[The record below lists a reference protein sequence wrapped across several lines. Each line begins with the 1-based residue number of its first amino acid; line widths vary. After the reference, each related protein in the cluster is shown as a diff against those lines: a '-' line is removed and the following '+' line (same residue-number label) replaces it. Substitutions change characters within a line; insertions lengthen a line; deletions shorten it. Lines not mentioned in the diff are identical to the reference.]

1 MEISTELIRQIRER
15 TGAGVMDCKK
25 ALTECSCDLEK
36 AIELLRKMGIA
47 AAAKKASR
55 VASEG
60 LVEAYVHPGSRVG
73 ALVEVNCET
82 DFVARTP
89 EFKTLVRDLAMQVV
103 ASEPVAVSRQEVPAE
118 LLEKEKEILAAQV
131 ASSGKPPQIVDKI
144 VQGRLDKFYKEN
156 CLLEQPFIKDP
167 KRSVEE
173 MVKEAAGKFGENIV
187 VRRFSRFRLGQC
199 S

>member
-1 MEISTELIRQIRER
+1 MEISTELIKQIRER

-36 AIELLRKMGIA
+36 AIEFLRKMGIA

-60 LVEAYVHPGSRVG
+60 LVEAYVHPGNRVG

-89 EFKTLVRDLAMQVV
+89 EFKSLVRDLAMQVV
-103 ASEPVAVSRQEVPAE
+103 ASDPVAVWRQEIPAE
-118 LLEKEKEILAAQV
+118 LLEKEKEILAAQ
-131 ASSGKPPQIVDKI
+131 AAGSGKPPQIVEKI
-144 VQGRLDKFYKEN
+144 VQGKLDKFYKEN

-167 KRSVEE
+167 KRTVEE
-173 MVKEAAGKFGENIV
+173 IVKEAAGKFGENIV

>member
-103 ASEPVAVSRQEVPAE
+103 AGEPVAVSRQEVPAE

>member
-60 LVEAYVHPGSRVG
+60 LVEAYIHPGSRVG

>member
-1 MEISTELIRQIRER
+1 MEISTELIKEIRER

-25 ALTECSCDLEK
+25 ALTECACDLEK
-36 AIELLRKMGIA
+36 AIEYLRKTGIA

-60 LVEAYVHPGSRVG
+60 LVEAYIHPGSRVG
-73 ALVEVNCET
+73 SLVEVNCET
-82 DFVARTP
+82 DFVARTC
-89 EFKTLVRDLAMQVV
+89 EFRSLVRDIAMQVV
-103 ASEPVAVSRQEVPAE
+103 AADPIAVSRQEVPADV
-118 LLEKEKEILAAQV
+118 LEKEKEILVAQT
-131 ASSGKPPQIVDKI
+131 ASSGKPPQILEKI
-144 VQGRLDKFYKEN
+144 IQGKLDKFYKEN

-173 MVKEAAGKFGENIV
+173 IVKEAAAKFGENIV

>member
-36 AIELLRKMGIA
+36 AIEFLRKMGIA

-60 LVEAYVHPGSRVG
+60 LVESYIHPGSRVG

-89 EFKTLVRDLAMQVV
+89 EFKALVRDLAMQVV
-103 ASEPVAVSRQEVPAE
+103 ASDPVAVSRQEVPTE

-131 ASSGKPPQIVDKI
+131 ASSGKPPQIVEKI
-144 VQGRLDKFYKEN
+144 VQGKLDKFYKES

-173 MVKEAAGKFGENIV
+173 IVKEAAGKFGENIV

>member
-1 MEISTELIRQIRER
+1 MEINTDVIRQLRER

-25 ALTECSCDLEK
+25 ALAECACDIEK
-36 AIELLRKMGIA
+36 SIEYLRKMGIA

-60 LVEAYVHPGSRVG
+60 LVEAYVHPGSRMG

-82 DFVARTP
+82 DFVARTA
-89 EFKTLVRDLAMQVV
+89 EFKALVRDIAMQVV
-103 ASEPVAVSRQEVPAE
+103 ASDPVAVSRQEVPSD

-131 ASSGKPPQIVDKI
+131 AGSGKPPQIIEKI
-144 VQGRLDKFYKEN
+144 VQGKLDKFYKDN

-167 KRSVEE
+167 KRCVEDI
-173 MVKEAAGKFGENIV
+173 VKEAAAKFGENVV

>member
-25 ALTECSCDLEK
+25 ALTECACDLEK
-36 AIELLRKMGIA
+36 SIEYLRKMGIA
-47 AAAKKASR
+47 SAAKKASR

-60 LVEAYVHPGSRVG
+60 LVEAYIHPGSRVG
-73 ALVEVNCET
+73 GLVEVNCET
-82 DFVARTP
+82 DFVARTN
-89 EFKTLVRDLAMQVV
+89 EFKTLVREIAMQVV
-103 ASEPVAVSRQEVPAE
+103 ASDPVAVSRQEVPQE
-118 LLEKEKEILAAQV
+118 LLEKEKEILSAQV
-131 ASSGKPPQIVDKI
+131 AGSGKPAQIIEKI
-144 VQGRLDKFYKEN
+144 VQGKLDKFYKDN

-173 MVKEAAGKFGENIV
+173 IVKEAAGKFGENIV